1 MVTEDYSERKKMKNR
16 IANMVIL
23 FLTIH
28 ISFGA
33 YSKKKKEKTNMFCSA
48 QSLICVSSVRLTV
61 MPN

>member
-1 MVTEDYSERKKMKNR
+1 MVTEDYSERKKMKIR

-33 YSKKKKEKTNMFCSA
+33 YSKKKKKQNPTCSVLHKA
-48 QSLICVSSVRLTV
+48 SYVSAV
-61 MPN
+61 